1 MESQT
6 QAFLLTK
13 AVSSAFFFRKRYSF
27 CKSLFKSTIISN
39 FPSKIF
45 IQNEISKA
53 AAEKVLMQY
62 LVWGLMEPTLADSE
76 TY

>member
-13 AVSSAFFFRKRYSF
+13 AVSSTFFFRKRYSF

-39 FPSKIF
+39 FLSKIF

>member
-27 CKSLFKSTIISN
+27 CKSLFKSTVISN
-39 FPSKIF
+39 FPSKLF

>member
-53 AAEKVLMQY
+53 GAEKVLMQY

>member
-62 LVWGLMEPTLADSE
+62 LV
-76 TY
+76 

>member
-39 FPSKIF
+39 FPSKLF

-53 AAEKVLMQY
+53 AVEKVLMQY

>member
-6 QAFLLTK
+6 WAFLLTK

-39 FPSKIF
+39 FLSKIF

>member
-6 QAFLLTK
+6 WAFLLTK

-45 IQNEISKA
+45 MQNEIYKA

>member
-6 QAFLLTK
+6 WAFLLTK

>member
-27 CKSLFKSTIISN
+27 CKSLFKSTTISN

>member
-6 QAFLLTK
+6 WAFLLTK

-39 FPSKIF
+39 FLSKLF

-53 AAEKVLMQY
+53 AVEKVLMQY

>member
-6 QAFLLTK
+6 WAFLLTK
-13 AVSSAFFFRKRYSF
+13 AVSSAFFFRKRYSL

-39 FPSKIF
+39 FPSKLF

-53 AAEKVLMQY
+53 AVEKVLMQY

>member
-6 QAFLLTK
+6 WAFLLTK

-27 CKSLFKSTIISN
+27 CKSLCKSTIISN

-45 IQNEISKA
+45 MQNEISKA

>member
-6 QAFLLTK
+6 WAFLLTK
-13 AVSSAFFFRKRYSF
+13 AVTSAFFFRKRYSF

-39 FPSKIF
+39 FPSKIL

>member
-6 QAFLLTK
+6 WAFLLTK

-27 CKSLFKSTIISN
+27 CKSLFKSTVMSN
-39 FPSKIF
+39 FPSKLF
-45 IQNEISKA
+45 IQNEISNA

>member
-6 QAFLLTK
+6 WAFLLTK
-13 AVSSAFFFRKRYSF
+13 AVTSAFFFRKRYSF

-39 FPSKIF
+39 FLSKIF

>member
-6 QAFLLTK
+6 WAFLLTK

-62 LVWGLMEPTLADSE
+62 LVLGLMEPTLADSE

>member
-6 QAFLLTK
+6 WAFLLTK

-39 FPSKIF
+39 FPSKLF

-62 LVWGLMEPTLADSE
+62 LVWGLMEPTLADSV

>member
-6 QAFLLTK
+6 WAFLLTK

-27 CKSLFKSTIISN
+27 CKSLFKSTTISN
-39 FPSKIF
+39 FLSKLF

>member
-53 AAEKVLMQY
+53 AVEKVLMQY

>member
-6 QAFLLTK
+6 WAFLPTK

-39 FPSKIF
+39 FLSKIF